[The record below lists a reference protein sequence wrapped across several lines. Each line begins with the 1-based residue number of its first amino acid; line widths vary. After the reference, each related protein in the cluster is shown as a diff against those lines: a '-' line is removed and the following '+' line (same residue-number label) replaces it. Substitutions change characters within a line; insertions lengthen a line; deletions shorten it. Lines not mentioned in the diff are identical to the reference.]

1 MNVRT
6 KKKFSPLFLLVH
18 LSLQPHFL
26 SHTMDLLQ
34 RPSFLIDF
42 VGNRKKK
49 REKRGGKLSLL
60 FLCRRFILSLVREDL
75 SRARAQNS
83 SEIDPRSRTMTI
95 PQSSTSTRRLRARAR
110 KSTKSSSPRRRRR
123 RRRTHERRE
132 FKRFFLS
139 RENDGR
145 EDEKE
150 EKQRDKERFSSL
162 TERGEN
168 HSFSSSAIRVRILR
182 AITAAASVAARV
194 YSFVV
199 CNRAC
204 VSRASEH
211 VYRHH
216 IILYIFVLF
225 VCYRFCCLGV
235 KNFSLSL
242 FLFLRNDRQT
252 DTHSATTRVRERST
266 TRER

>member
-1 MNVRT
+1 MSEQ

-75 SRARAQNS
+75 SLCARAKLLGDRSEIADDDDTAEQYEYSSFARARAKKHQIFF
-83 SEIDPRSRTMTI
+83 SEKKKKKNTREERIQTFFSFPRTT
-95 PQSSTSTRRLRARAR
+95 
-110 KSTKSSSPRRRRR
+110 
-123 RRRTHERRE
+123 
-132 FKRFFLS
+132 
-139 RENDGR
+139 R

-168 HSFSSSAIRVRILR
+168 HSFSSSAIRVSILR

-216 IILYIFVLF
+216 YSLYIRSFCVLSLLLF
-225 VCYRFCCLGV
+225 GGQKFLS
-235 KNFSLSL
+235 FSLSL
-242 FLFLRNDRQT
+242 SPKRQT
-252 DTHSATTRVRERST
+252 DRHTHTLRPLE
-266 TRER
+266 

>member
-1 MNVRT
+1 M
-6 KKKFSPLFLLVH
+6 K
-18 LSLQPHFL
+18 
-26 SHTMDLLQ
+26 
-34 RPSFLIDF
+34 
-42 VGNRKKK
+42 
-49 REKRGGKLSLL
+49 
-60 FLCRRFILSLVREDL
+60 
-75 SRARAQNS
+75 
-83 SEIDPRSRTMTI
+83 I
-95 PQSSTSTRRLRARAR
+95 PQSSTRTRRLRARA
-110 KSTKSSSPRRRRR
+110 KKHQISSSPRRRR

-139 RENDGR
+139 REQKR

-168 HSFSSSAIRVRILR
+168 HSFSSSAIRVSILR

-216 IILYIFVLF
+216 YSLYIRSFCVLS
-225 VCYRFCCLGV
+225 RFCCLGV

-252 DTHSATTRVRERST
+252 DTHSATTRVREIHDE
-266 TRER
+266 REVKVLRALLFSFLSSQKRYESFVS

>member
-1 MNVRT
+1 M
-6 KKKFSPLFLLVH
+6 K
-18 LSLQPHFL
+18 
-26 SHTMDLLQ
+26 
-34 RPSFLIDF
+34 
-42 VGNRKKK
+42 
-49 REKRGGKLSLL
+49 
-60 FLCRRFILSLVREDL
+60 
-75 SRARAQNS
+75 
-83 SEIDPRSRTMTI
+83 I
-95 PQSSTSTRRLRARAR
+95 PQSSTRTRRLRARAKKHQIFFSEKKKKKNTR
-110 KSTKSSSPRRRRR
+110 EERIQTFFSFPRTKA
-123 RRRTHERRE
+123 T
-132 FKRFFLS
+132 
-139 RENDGR
+139 
-145 EDEKE
+145 DEKE

-168 HSFSSSAIRVRILR
+168 HSFSSSAIRVSIPR
-182 AITAAASVAARV
+182 AITAAASVAARA

-204 VSRASEH
+204 VSRASER

-216 IILYIFVLF
+216 YSLYIRSFCVLS
-225 VCYRFCCLGV
+225 RFCCLGV

>member
-1 MNVRT
+1 
-6 KKKFSPLFLLVH
+6 
-18 LSLQPHFL
+18 
-26 SHTMDLLQ
+26 MDLQ

-60 FLCRRFILSLVREDL
+60 SLCRRFILSLSLSLVREDL
-75 SRARAQNS
+75 SLCARAKLLGDR
-83 SEIDPRSRTMTI
+83 SEIADDEDTAEQYSY
-95 PQSSTSTRRLRARAR
+95 SSFARAR
-110 KSTKSSSPRRRRR
+110 EKAPNLLL
-123 RRRTHERRE
+123 RE
-132 FKRFFLS
+132 EEEEHTRGENSNVFFFP
-139 RENDGR
+139 EN
-145 EDEKE
+145 EATDEKE

-168 HSFSSSAIRVRILR
+168 HSFSSSAIRVSILR

-216 IILYIFVLF
+216 YSLYIRSFCVLS
-225 VCYRFCCLGV
+225 RFCCLGV

-252 DTHSATTRVRERST
+252 DTNSATTRVREIHDE
-266 TRER
+266 REVKVLRALLFSFLSSQKRYESFAS

>member
-1 MNVRT
+1 M
-6 KKKFSPLFLLVH
+6 K
-18 LSLQPHFL
+18 
-26 SHTMDLLQ
+26 
-34 RPSFLIDF
+34 
-42 VGNRKKK
+42 
-49 REKRGGKLSLL
+49 
-60 FLCRRFILSLVREDL
+60 
-75 SRARAQNS
+75 
-83 SEIDPRSRTMTI
+83 I
-95 PQSSTSTRRLRARAR
+95 PQSSTRTRRLRARAKKHQIFFSEKKKKKKNTR
-110 KSTKSSSPRRRRR
+110 EERIQTFFSFPR
-123 RRRTHERRE
+123 TT
-132 FKRFFLS
+132 
-139 RENDGR
+139 R

-168 HSFSSSAIRVRILR
+168 HSFSSSAIRVRIPR
-182 AITAAASVAARV
+182 AITAAASVAARA

-204 VSRASEH
+204 VSRASER

-216 IILYIFVLF
+216 YSLYIRSFCVLS
-225 VCYRFCCLGV
+225 RFCCCLGV

>member
-1 MNVRT
+1 
-6 KKKFSPLFLLVH
+6 
-18 LSLQPHFL
+18 
-26 SHTMDLLQ
+26 
-34 RPSFLIDF
+34 
-42 VGNRKKK
+42 
-49 REKRGGKLSLL
+49 
-60 FLCRRFILSLVREDL
+60 VREDL
-75 SRARAQNS
+75 SLCARAKLLGDRSEIADDDDTAEQYEYSSFARARAKKHQIFF
-83 SEIDPRSRTMTI
+83 SEKKKKKKNTREERIQTFFSFPRTT
-95 PQSSTSTRRLRARAR
+95 
-110 KSTKSSSPRRRRR
+110 
-123 RRRTHERRE
+123 
-132 FKRFFLS
+132 
-139 RENDGR
+139 R

-216 IILYIFVLF
+216 YSLYIRSFCVLSLLLF
-225 VCYRFCCLGV
+225 GGQKFLS
-235 KNFSLSL
+235 FSLSL
-242 FLFLRNDRQT
+242 SPKRQT
-252 DTHSATTRVRERST
+252 DTHTLCDHSLE
-266 TRER
+266 